1 MEQRLDAMLQAIET
15 VRPALT
21 QFYGSLSD
29 EQKARFDRM
38 GRQPT

>member
-1 MEQRLDAMLQAIET
+1 MEQRLEAVLQAIDT

-21 QFYGSLSD
+21 RFYSSLSD

-38 GRQPT
+38 GRQQA